1 MQRFLAAKAQG
12 EPDDRQRQEAG
23 KLRSIVTQYLTTAL
37 SPAVKDG
44 LGARNER
51 ELRTLAEGLD
61 HLVAGCVA
69 EASDILMQRFRAVEL
84 ANQTGTW
91 DLAQHLEVVPPSG
104 VSSVPMALRAELAR
118 TQALHLKA
126 TEAPRRK
133 LGLGIAGPA
142 TPPKGAEGRA
152 LGPGRH
158 G

>member
-1 MQRFLAAKAQG
+1 MQRFIAQG
-12 EPDDRQRQEAG
+12 DPEGRQPQEAN

-37 SPAVKDG
+37 GPSAKDR
-44 LGARNER
+44 LGERDER

-61 HLVAGCVA
+61 HLVAGRVA

-104 VSSVPMALRAELAR
+104 VSSVPMAVRAELAR

-126 TEAPRRK
+126 TEGPRKR
-133 LGLGIAGPA
+133 LGVGVASPG
-142 TPPKGAEGRA
+142 TPPKGAEARA